1 MKSIPSAPKW
11 SRVARLSLALAAVA
25 GPVYALA
32 QSTDSPRY
40 TVVDLGPVGPSSSP
54 GQPYAVSGNGL
65 VSGETVLPNPNNPG
79 EWVAHAVLWEQGN
92 IKDISSPGLGG
103 PNSAAFGVN
112 IWGQAVGQADTQTPD
127 PNGEDFCGSTALG
140 LTHSGNTCVPFLWQ
154 NGTMAALPRLRN
166 SAGTEGSNGTAF
178 KNNDRGMVVGTA
190 ENGEVDSTCPGAPIS
205 PQKIEFKPV
214 IWSKQ
219 FPWSEVLIQEFPTV
233 DGDPDGVALAINDL
247 GQVAGTSGP
256 CGPFG
261 FEPINLTPLHAVL
274 WQNGKATDLGNL
286 GGDGKFLGIFATS
299 LNDYGQVVGGS
310 DTTNDAS
317 FHGFLWQQGHIT
329 DLKPRAVDSL
339 SVALAIGN
347 NGLVFGAS
355 IDANFIPT
363 AVLWRNGGTPTDM
376 NTLVPAD
383 STLNL
388 QTACFINDKGEII
401 GFAALKSNP
410 SETHAYLSKPVVNSG
425 GGD

>member
-1 MKSIPSAPKW
+1 
-11 SRVARLSLALAAVA
+11 
-25 GPVYALA
+25 
-32 QSTDSPRY
+32 
-40 TVVDLGPVGPSSSP
+40 
-54 GQPYAVSGNGL
+54 
-65 VSGETVLPNPNNPG
+65 
-79 EWVAHAVLWEQGN
+79 
-92 IKDISSPGLGG
+92 
-103 PNSAAFGVN
+103 VN
-112 IWGQAVGQADTQTPD
+112 IWAQAVGQADTQTPD

-140 LTHSGNTCVPFLWQ
+140 LTHSGDTCVPFLWQ

-166 SAGTEGSNGTAF
+166 SAGTEGSNGAVF
-178 KNNDRGMVVGTA
+178 KNNDFGMVVGTA
-190 ENGEVDSTCPGAPIS
+190 ENGEVDSTCPGASIS
-205 PQKIEFKPV
+205 PQRIEFKPV

-233 DGDPDGVALAINDL
+233 YGDPDGVALAINDL

-256 CGPFG
+256 CGPFS

-329 DLKPRAVDSL
+329 DLKPRAVDSY

-347 NGLVFGAS
+347 NGLVLGAS

-388 QTACFINDKGEII
+388 QTACSINHKGEII
-401 GFAALKSNP
+401 GFAALKRNP
-410 SETHAYLSKPVVNSG
+410 SESHAYLAKPVVNSG
-425 GGD
+425 DRD

>member
-11 SRVARLSLALAAVA
+11 SRVARLSLALAALA

-32 QSTDSPRY
+32 QSTASPRY

-112 IWGQAVGQADTQTPD
+112 IWAQAVGQADTQTPD
-127 PNGEDFCGSTALG
+127 PNGEDFCGSAALG

-166 SAGTEGSNGTAF
+166 SAGAEGSNGAAF
-178 KNNDRGMVVGTA
+178 KNNDFGMVVGTA
-190 ENGEVDSTCPGAPIS
+190 ENGEVDSTCPGASIS

-214 IWSKQ
+214 IWSRQ
-219 FPWSEVLIQEFPTV
+219 FPWSEVLIRDFPTV

-363 AVLWRNGGTPTDM
+363 AVLWRNGGTPTDL

-388 QTACFINDKGEII
+388 QTACFINHKGEII

-410 SETHAYLSKPVVNSG
+410 SETHAYLAKPVVNSG

>member
-32 QSTDSPRY
+32 QSTASPRY

-112 IWGQAVGQADTQTPD
+112 IWAQAVGQADTQTPD

-166 SAGTEGSNGTAF
+166 SAGTEGSNGAAF
-178 KNNDRGMVVGTA
+178 KNNNFGMVVGTA
-190 ENGEVDSTCPGAPIS
+190 ENGEVDSTCPGASIS

-214 IWSKQ
+214 IWSRQ
-219 FPWSEVLIQEFPTV
+219 FPWSEVLIRDFPTV

-286 GGDGKFLGIFATS
+286 GGDGRFLGNFATS

-363 AVLWRNGGTPTDM
+363 AVLWRNGGTPTDL

-388 QTACFINDKGEII
+388 QTACFINHKGEII

-410 SETHAYLSKPVVNSG
+410 SETHAYLAKPVVNSG

>member
-1 MKSIPSAPKW
+1 MKLIQFAPKW
-11 SRVARLSLALAAVA
+11 PRLARLSLALAALA
-25 GPVYALA
+25 GPVCALA
-32 QSTDSPRY
+32 QSTLY

-54 GQPYAVSGNGL
+54 GQPYAVSDNGL
-65 VSGETVLPNPNNPG
+65 VSGETVIANPNNPG
-79 EWVAHAVLWEQGN
+79 AWVAHAVLWKQGI

-140 LTHSGNTCVPFLWQ
+140 LTHSGNTCLPFLWQ
-154 NGTMAALPRLRN
+154 NGTMGALPRLKN
-166 SAGTEGSNGTAF
+166 SAGTEGSNGAAF
-178 KNNDRGMVVGTA
+178 KNNDFGMVVGTA
-190 ENGEVDSTCPGAPIS
+190 ENGEVDSTCPGASIT

-261 FEPINLTPLHAVL
+261 FEPINLIPLHAVL
-274 WQNGKATDLGNL
+274 WQNGKATDLGSL
-286 GGDGKFLGIFATS
+286 GGDGRFLGIFATS
-299 LNDYGQVVGGS
+299 LNDYGQVAGGS
-310 DTTNDAS
+310 DTKNDAS

-329 DLKPRAVDSL
+329 DLKPRAVDSY

-347 NGLVFGAS
+347 NGLVLGAS

-363 AVLWRNGGTPTDM
+363 AVLWRNGGTPTDI

-388 QTACFINDKGEII
+388 QTVCSINNKGEIT

-410 SETHAYLSKPVVNSG
+410 SETHAYLAKPVVNSEN
-425 GGD
+425 GD